1 MNKTIAYVGPGF
13 SKDES
18 QKIAEMLRIR
28 QIETTNAIEKATL
41 VICAPKDVP
50 GFGMTLEKFAETII
64 EKYYQEIMNLKA
76 QSRILD
82 IQIPDIPKPT
92 QNKYTHFA
100 MQHAIKQYNQT
111 KHNLFHRTQC
121 K

>member
-1 MNKTIAYVGPGF
+1 MSKIIAYVGPGF
-13 SKDES
+13 SEDEQ
-18 QKIAEMLRIR
+18 QKIAETLRIR
-28 QIETTNAIEKATL
+28 QIETTNVKEIATL

-64 EKYYQEIMNLKA
+64 EQYYQEIMKLKA
-76 QSRILD
+76 QLQILD

-92 QNKYTHFA
+92 QTKHPHFVA
-100 MQHAIKQYNQT
+100 QRTIKQYSQT
-111 KHNLFHRTQC
+111 KQKLFHRTQC